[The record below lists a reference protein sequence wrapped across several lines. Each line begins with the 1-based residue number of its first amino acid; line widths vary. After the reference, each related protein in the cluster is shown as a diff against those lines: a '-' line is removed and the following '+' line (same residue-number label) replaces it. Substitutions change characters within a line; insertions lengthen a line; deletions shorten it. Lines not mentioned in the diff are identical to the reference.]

1 MGRARLGRLLTA
13 GLLPAVCSLGVEGQ
27 GAAAVAE
34 ASGRAALWVSLQG
47 PCPISPG
54 ETVFLGHCPLICGH
68 DGLSFPCAPACSQ
81 LTGSWRILQ
90 HLPAPRGGPLELNPL
105 LPTPTPP
112 RSPPR
117 EGTAPWGTW
126 AAGSSLAGVGRS
138 ESRTPW
144 PPIGQEAESE
154 SQQRLLWG
162 DKDTEKPHTL
172 SSSPTEKAHER
183 A

>member
-1 MGRARLGRLLTA
+1 M
-13 GLLPAVCSLGVEGQ
+13 
-27 GAAAVAE
+27 AE

-112 RSPPR
+112 RSPPP
-117 EGTAPWGTW
+117 EGAAPPGDLGSWLGADLFLGWGGRFRVTD
-126 AAGSSLAGVGRS
+126 SLAPHRS
-138 ESRTPW
+138 GSR
-144 PPIGQEAESE
+144 
-154 SQQRLLWG
+154 
-162 DKDTEKPHTL
+162 K
-172 SSSPTEKAHER
+172 
-183 A
+183 